1 MKLFEVAPEIVMEN
15 EVHKIE
21 EPQDIINAITDIVNN
36 KSAATLKLR
45 DGKIL
50 MDIFTASALQ
60 KVFGALSPQV
70 RDKTLAFIIEHGKR
84 GLITVVNKAFAV
96 LK

>member
-1 MKLFEVAPEIVMEN
+1 MKLLEVAPELMMEG

-21 EPQDIINAITDIVNN
+21 EPQDIINAITDIVNS
-36 KSAATLKLR
+36 KSAAHLKLR

-60 KVFGALSPQV
+60 KIFGNLSPAV
-70 RDKTLAFIIEHGKR
+70 RDKTLNFIIEHGKR
-84 GLITVVNKAFAV
+84 GLVVVVNKAFAV